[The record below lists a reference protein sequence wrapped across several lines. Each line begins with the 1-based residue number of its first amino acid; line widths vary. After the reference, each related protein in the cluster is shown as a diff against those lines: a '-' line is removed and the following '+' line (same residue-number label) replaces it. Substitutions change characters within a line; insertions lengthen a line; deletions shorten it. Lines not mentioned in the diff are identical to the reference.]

1 MRNLEWLHNGFRLL
15 IRFIMKMIMLAS
27 DPLFSSAVRQHLVQ
41 GVATQTKTVQGV
53 ATQTKTGLESPL
65 FRADEFVLCFPLWA
79 LKREFVIDANTPTL
93 DIRAC
98 GP

>member
-1 MRNLEWLHNGFRLL
+1 
-15 IRFIMKMIMLAS
+15 MIMLAS
-27 DPLFSSAVRQHLVQ
+27 DPLFSSAVSQHLVQ